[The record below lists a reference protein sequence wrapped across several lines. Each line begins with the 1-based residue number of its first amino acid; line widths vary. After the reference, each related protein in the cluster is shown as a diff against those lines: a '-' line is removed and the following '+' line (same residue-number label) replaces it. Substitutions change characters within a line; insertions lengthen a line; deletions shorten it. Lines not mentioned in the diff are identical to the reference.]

1 MSSTGRPALPEHIQ
15 HPSDKTLNRIVFALE
30 RSLKS
35 LVDVPYLRGNLLEGV
50 ALGSATT
57 TLVSHKLGRKIRGW
71 WVCDGTASATIYRD
85 TSSTADLATHLPLF
99 SSAETTVSLWVF

>member
-50 ALGSATT
+50 AQARAQNTR
-57 TLVSHKLGRKIRGW
+57 LVGLRWHGE
-71 WVCDGTASATIYRD
+71 RD
-85 TSSTADLATHLPLF
+85 DLP
-99 SSAETTVSLWVF
+99 